1 MSLDEARGGSNRAGS
16 ARIFFHEKTSVT
28 RGGSCYSP
36 NLTHM
41 RIGVFSDTHANYE
54 ALSAVLEAYRRE
66 RIDVYYCLG
75 DTVGYGGSPNECADL
90 VRKIAKK
97 TILGNHD
104 AAVAGRMD
112 YSYYYEAAR
121 QALDTH
127 ASMLSAENAA
137 WLRGLPYQEK
147 LPELGL
153 DLCHGSPVR
162 LEEFEYIFAP
172 EQARECLPMYNE
184 LGHLTLIGHSHL
196 CKVFALTPT
205 TVEELPATDF
215 TLEPNRK
222 YIVSVGS
229 VGQPRDYDNR
239 ASYTIFDSDAKRFE
253 FRRVEYD
260 IETAAEKVLK
270 AKLERNFAHRLYI
283 GV

>member
-1 MSLDEARGGSNRAGS
+1 
-16 ARIFFHEKTSVT
+16 
-28 RGGSCYSP
+28 
-36 NLTHM
+36 M
-41 RIGVFSDTHANYE
+41 RLGIFSDTHANYE
-54 ALSAVLEAYRRE
+54 ALSAVLEAYRHDK
-66 RIDVYYCLG
+66 IDVYYCLG

-90 VRKIAKK
+90 VRKVAKK

-121 QALDTH
+121 HALDAH
-127 ASMLSAENAA
+127 ASMLSRENTE
-137 WLRGLPYQEK
+137 WLKSLTYREK
-147 LPELGL
+147 LTEHGV

-172 EQARECLPMYNE
+172 EQARECLPMWSE

-205 TVEELPATDF
+205 SVEELPPVDF
-215 TLEPNRK
+215 TLENGRK

-239 ASYTIFDSDAKRFE
+239 ASYTVYDTDNKRFE
-253 FRRVEYD
+253 FKRVEYD
-260 IETAAEKVLK
+260 IEAAAEKVLN

>member
-1 MSLDEARGGSNRAGS
+1 
-16 ARIFFHEKTSVT
+16 
-28 RGGSCYSP
+28 
-36 NLTHM
+36 M
-41 RIGVFSDTHANYE
+41 RLGIFSDTHANYE
-54 ALSAVLEAYRRE
+54 ALCAVLEAYRKE

-90 VRKIAKK
+90 VRKTAKK

-121 QALDTH
+121 QALDAH
-127 ASMLSAENAA
+127 AAVLTADNAA
-137 WLRGLPYQEK
+137 WLRGLPYMEK
-147 LPELGL
+147 LTDIDV

-172 EQARECLPMYNE
+172 EQARECLPMWSD
-184 LGHLTLIGHSHL
+184 LGHITFIGHSHL

-205 TVEELPATDF
+205 TVEELPPVDF
-215 TLEPNRK
+215 ALDPNRK

-239 ASYTIFDSDAKRFE
+239 ASYTVYDSDTKRFE
-253 FRRVEYD
+253 FKRIEYD
-260 IETAAEKVLK
+260 IETAAEKVLR

>member
-1 MSLDEARGGSNRAGS
+1 
-16 ARIFFHEKTSVT
+16 
-28 RGGSCYSP
+28 
-36 NLTHM
+36 M
-41 RIGVFSDTHANYE
+41 RLGIFSDVHANYE
-54 ALSAVLEAYRRE
+54 ALSAVLEAYKTE
-66 RIDVYYCLG
+66 KIDVFYCLG
-75 DTVGYGGSPNECADL
+75 DTVGYGGSPNECAEI
-90 VRKIAKK
+90 VRGLARL

-127 ASMLSAENAA
+127 ARMLSPDNLR
-137 WLRGLPYQEK
+137 WLQGLPYSER
-147 LPELGL
+147 L
-153 DLCHGSPVR
+153 DDINLLLCHGSPVR

-172 EQARECLPMYNE
+172 EQARECLSIWEE

-196 CKVFALTPT
+196 CKVFALSQTG
-205 TVEELPATDF
+205 VEELPDNDF
-215 TLEPNRK
+215 TLEPDRK

-239 ASYTIFDSDAKRFE
+239 ASFTVYDTDKKRFE
-253 FRRVEYD
+253 FKRIEYD
-260 IETAAEKVLK
+260 VEASAEKVLRI
-270 AKLERNFAHRLYI
+270 KLEKNFAQRLYI